1 MKSWKNWTID
11 CLPFLVIFHLTVS
24 AASRCKD
31 KRDVKQKCNGNLS
44 RWGYRCQKYKPD
56 AGTPKRPD
64 LQMRFVPAVPAT
76 ADGIN
81 AYVKFSQI
89 KKAGDYWPSGWA
101 LQLLNIQPR

>member
-1 MKSWKNWTID
+1 MK
-11 CLPFLVIFHLTVS
+11 C
-24 AASRCKD
+24 R
-31 KRDVKQKCNGNLS
+31 LS
-44 RWGYRCQKYKPD
+44 FPCD
-56 AGTPKRPD
+56 AGDPRRPD

-101 LQLLNIQPR
+101 LQLLNIQPRSALLLLRVAYHLGE